1 MRQQIKFIFET
12 LRSRLSNALGDS
24 GGDVVKSNVDSNNK
38 VRENN
43 SAVTNIIHRPVRVSE
58 TSSCSLTICKNGDMM
73 PIQNR
78 TNSNEGGLHSLSH
91 NLCENDPTIQGSS
104 SSQSQTAL
112 SSTVESVVLSSQ
124 TLQSNSTN
132 PCQMKSD
139 TNIAH
144 QINDVLQKIDSYNSL
159 VS

>member
-24 GGDVVKSNVDSNNK
+24 VGDVVKSNVDSNNK
-38 VRENN
+38 VHENN
-43 SAVTNIIHRPVRVSE
+43 LAVTNIIHRPVRVSE
-58 TSSCSLTICKNGDMM
+58 TSPCFLTICKNGDMM
-73 PIQNR
+73 PIQDR

-91 NLCENDPTIQGSS
+91 DLYENDPTIQGSS
-104 SSQSQTAL
+104 QSQTAL
-112 SSTVESVVLSSQ
+112 SLTVESVALSTQ

-144 QINDVLQKIDSYNSL
+144 QINDILQKIDSYNSL

>member
-24 GGDVVKSNVDSNNK
+24 VCDVIKSNIDSNNK
-38 VRENN
+38 VHENN
-43 SAVTNIIHRPVRVSE
+43 SAVTNFIHQPVQVSE
-58 TSSCSLTICKNGDMM
+58 TSSCSLAICQNGDM
-73 PIQNR
+73 PIQDR
-78 TNSNEGGLHSLSH
+78 ANSNEGGLQSLSH
-91 NLCENDPTIQGSS
+91 NLGENDPTVQGSS

-112 SSTVESVVLSSQ
+112 SSTVESVALSSQ

-132 PCQMKSD
+132 PGQMKSD
-139 TNIAH
+139 ANIAH
-144 QINDVLQKIDSYNSL
+144 QINDVLQKIDYYNSL